1 MNRIKA
7 ILIKEWLDAS
17 KNKMIM
23 YTMVLVPLL
32 VLLIALGTMFAL
44 SKEVGGSLNMGG
56 QKIPAYLA
64 GLAPVDA
71 VSIMLAQQFLFMF
84 LIVPA
89 SIPVTIASYS
99 IVGEK
104 EGKSLEP
111 LLATPIRTWELLVA
125 KSIAAVAPAAVIG
138 WLVYGLYV
146 AGVALIAS
154 PLVLKAVVDPIWL
167 VANVV
172 AGPMLAMLSVL
183 LGIIASSRMNDPRA
197 VQQMVAFLV
206 VPIIL
211 IGVGNMSG
219 IFLVSLP
226 MISLAT
232 VGLAA
237 IDLGIFYAAIRL
249 FQRET
254 ILTRW
259 R

>member
-7 ILIKEWLDAS
+7 IMVKEWLDAS

-23 YTMVLVPLL
+23 YTMVFVPLL
-32 VLLIALGTMFAL
+32 VLIIALGIMVAMQ
-44 SKEVGGSLNMGG
+44 KELGGSLNTGG
-56 QKIPAYLA
+56 QKIPAHLA
-64 GLAPVDA
+64 GLSNVDA
-71 VSIMLAQQFLFMF
+71 ISIMLAQQFLFMF

-89 SIPVTIASYS
+89 MIPVTIASYS

-104 EGKSLEP
+104 EAKSLEP

-125 KSIAAVAPAAVIG
+125 KSLAAVAPAAGIG

-146 AGVALIAS
+146 TGVALVAS
-154 PLVLKAVVDPIWL
+154 PVAVRAVLDPIWV
-167 VANVV
+167 VANLV

-183 LGIIASSRMNDPRA
+183 LGIIASSRMSDPRA

-206 VPIIL
+206 VPIL
-211 IGVGNMSG
+211 LVAAGNMSG

-226 MISLAT
+226 MITLAT
-232 VGLAA
+232 IGLAA

>member
-7 ILIKEWLDAS
+7 IMIKEWLDAS

-23 YTMVLVPLL
+23 YTMIFVPLL
-32 VLLIALGTMFAL
+32 VLIIAIGAMFAMQQ
-44 SKEVGGSLNMGG
+44 EIGTSLNTGN
-56 QKIPAYLA
+56 QKIPAHLA
-64 GLAPVDA
+64 GLANKDA
-71 VSIMLAQQFLFMF
+71 ISIMLAQQFLVMF

-104 EGKSLEP
+104 ESKSLEP
-111 LLATPIRTWELLVA
+111 LLATPIRTWELLVG
-125 KSIAAVAPAAVIG
+125 KSLAAVAPAAIIG
-138 WLVYGLYV
+138 WLVYGLFV
-146 AGVALIAS
+146 AGTIIIAS
-154 PLVLKAVVDPIWL
+154 PVVVQAVLDPIWV
-167 VANVV
+167 VANLA
-172 AGPMLAMLSVL
+172 AGPMLAFLSVL
-183 LGIIASSRMNDPRA
+183 LGILASSRMNDPRA
-197 VQQMVAFLV
+197 VQQLVAFLA
-206 VPIIL
+206 VPIL
-211 IGVGNMSG
+211 LVGVGNMSG

-232 VGLAA
+232 LVLTA
-237 IDLGIFYAAIRL
+237 IDLGILYAAIRL